1 VWGRATE
8 LCSVCRRYPH
18 IYLFEYQ
25 NMRND
30 KFKELREEHQETS
43 RRAAGR
49 AAAAAPVR
57 CRHARLTYSTSRRFC
72 MGSTKVLQVAL
83 GRSAAD
89 EYGANLSQLSGRI
102 IGNVGLFFT
111 TLQRDEVCLGAHCT
125 CASVHTVVVRGAT
138 GRSKSNRRRGACRLS
153 EYSTALRLW
162 TMPARARARQRHLS
176 CRRARS

>member
-30 KFKELREEHQETS
+30 MFKELREEHQETS

-57 CRHARLTYSTSRRFC
+57 CRHARLTHSTSRRFC

-111 TLQRDEVCLGAHCT
+111 MLQRDEVCLGAHC
-125 CASVHTVVVRGAT
+125 
-138 GRSKSNRRRGACRLS
+138 RLT
-153 EYSTALRLW
+153 EYLTALRLW
-162 TMPARARARQRHLS
+162 TMPARARARRRRLS